1 MIEDINNLDL
11 MFNKMQVETEM
22 LVKEARENYISTL
35 NNFEVIHSSLIKNYL
50 FLFFLCSLKYLY
62 ILGIVID

>member
-11 MFNKMQVETEM
+11 MFNKMQGETEM

-35 NNFEVIHSSLIKNYL
+35 NNFEVHSNLIKKCL
-50 FLFFLCSLKYLY
+50 LFFFHSNIY
-62 ILGIVID
+62 IFLGIVID